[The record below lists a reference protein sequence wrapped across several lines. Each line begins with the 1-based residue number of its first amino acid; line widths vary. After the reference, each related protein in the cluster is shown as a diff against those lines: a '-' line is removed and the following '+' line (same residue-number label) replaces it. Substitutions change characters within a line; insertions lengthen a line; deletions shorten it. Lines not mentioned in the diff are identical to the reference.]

1 MLIPSIENKVF
12 TNEDVEMD
20 DKRFLGCKFSGCTL
34 RYTDGDCSWD
44 DKTIIDPS
52 CRWEIS
58 GTAARIVNLLAQG
71 GAIAP
76 GSTRFVL

>member
-1 MLIPSIENKVF
+1 MLIPIMENEVF
-12 TNEDVEMD
+12 TNVVVEMD

-34 RYTDGDCSWD
+34 RYEGGECSWD
-44 DKTIIDPS
+44 DTTIIDPS

-58 GTAARIVNLLAQG
+58 GTAARIVKLLARG

-76 GSTRFVL
+76 RSTGFVL